1 MIFKLNIRIDA
12 SAIINVSISPVI
24 LFSLICFFF
33 YQRSQRLERFEIVKI
48 SCSDLVRR
56 ETDSLISLY
65 FSKSS
70 FLSGRRE
77 GGQRKAEERLSSK
90 LFPIIAYKNAK
101 ATSIWRHHRL
111 PNASFSPSTSFF
123 PVSFSLSLS
132 LSSTRSIWTHL
143 ISIKKNSTENSS

>member
-1 MIFKLNIRIDA
+1 ML
-12 SAIINVSISPVI
+12 
-24 LFSLICFFF
+24 FFF
-33 YQRSQRLERFEIVKI
+33 YQRSQRLERFEVVKI

-90 LFPIIAYKNAK
+90 LFPIIAYKNAE
-101 ATSIWRHHRL
+101 ATSI
-111 PNASFSPSTSFF
+111 
-123 PVSFSLSLS
+123 
-132 LSSTRSIWTHL
+132 
-143 ISIKKNSTENSS
+143 